1 MADRSFGYRSML
13 AHPSL
18 IDELETAA
26 AGNDVGRRADA
37 LRRLTDLF
45 LSGWS
50 RYSDDQIELFDEVM
64 CRLVVEVEAAVR
76 AAMAERLAPL
86 ANAPRS
92 LIRKLATDDA
102 IEVAGPVLAKSPQI
116 DDMTLIEVARTKRQ
130 EHLLAI
136 AKRASIAATVTDI
149 LIERG
154 EREVTLTTVQN
165 PGAQLSDYGCQTV
178 VARARNDESLA
189 ISIWARGDIPRH
201 HLVRLFADSCEA
213 VRIKLETQDR
223 RRANLIRSI
232 VADVSEDM
240 QTKAR
245 ANRHDY
251 QRAQGVI
258 DSLLAEGRLDASH
271 LRNFANAGAFDETA
285 IALAAMCRLPLDVV
299 ERGLVH
305 DRAEPVLVFA
315 RSIGL
320 DWHTTHAILVLAG
333 AGGYT
338 KCELDEALAH
348 FTRLKPETAQK
359 AVAFYRLRAEAWR
372 AARSRQKLNCAREN

>member
-1 MADRSFGYRSML
+1 ML

-26 AGNDVGRRADA
+26 ADNDVGRRADA

-50 RYSDDQIELFDEVM
+50 RYSNDQIELFDEVM
-64 CRLVVEVEAAVR
+64 CRLVVEVETAAR

-86 ANAPRS
+86 ANAPRG

-116 DDMTLIEVARTKRQ
+116 DDVTLIEVARTKRQ

-136 AKRASIAATVTDI
+136 ANRASIAAPVTDA

-154 EREVTLTTVQN
+154 GREVALTTVQN

-189 ISIWARGDIPRH
+189 ISIWARDDIPRH
-201 HLVRLFADSCEA
+201 HLVRLFVDACEA
-213 VRIKLETQDR
+213 VRIKLEAQDR

-232 VADVSEDM
+232 VADISGDM
-240 QTKAR
+240 QAKAR
-245 ANRHDY
+245 ANRRDY
-251 QRAQGVI
+251 QRAQAVV
-258 DSLLAEGRLDASH
+258 DSLLAEGRLDASQ

-285 IALAAMCRLPLDVV
+285 IALATMCKLPLDVV

-305 DRAEPVLVFA
+305 DRAEAVLVFA

-320 DWHTTHAILVLAG
+320 DWETTQTILMLRAG
-333 AGGYT
+333 AGGYN
-338 KCELDEALAH
+338 KNELDEALAH
-348 FTRLKPETAQK
+348 FARLKPETAQK

-372 AARSRQKLNCAREN
+372 AAHPEGWRNAPETGRAKI

>member
-1 MADRSFGYRSML
+1 ML
-13 AHPSL
+13 AHPGL

-50 RYSDDQIELFDEVM
+50 RYSDEQIELFDEVM
-64 CRLVVEVEAAVR
+64 CRLCVEVETAAR

-86 ANAPRS
+86 SSAPRA
-92 LIRKLATDDA
+92 LIRRLATDDA
-102 IEVAGPVLAKSPQI
+102 IEVAGPVLAKSTRI
-116 DDMTLIEVARTKRQ
+116 DDVTLLEVARTKRQ
-130 EHLLAI
+130 DHLLAI
-136 AKRASIAATVTDI
+136 AKRARIAAPLTDV

-154 EREVTLTTVQN
+154 DRDVALATLQN
-165 PGAQLSDYGCQTV
+165 PGAQLSDYGCQTA
-178 VARARNDESLA
+178 VARARSDECLA
-189 ISIWARGDIPRH
+189 ISIWARQDIPRH

-232 VADVSEDM
+232 VAEISGDM
-240 QTKAR
+240 QSKGR
-245 ANRHDY
+245 ANRRDY
-251 QRAQGVI
+251 ERARAVVEP
-258 DSLLAEGRLDASH
+258 LLAEGMLDSSRLRA
-271 LRNFANAGAFDETA
+271 FAGAGAFDETA
-285 IALAAMCRLPLDVV
+285 IALSALCKLPLDVV

-305 DRAEPVLVFA
+305 DRVEPVLVFA

-320 DWHTTHAILVLAG
+320 DWETTQSILTLRTG
-333 AGGYT
+333 SGGCN
-338 KCELDEALAH
+338 KSEIDEALAH

-372 AARSRQKLNCAREN
+372 ASGGDDQSAPKRPGEI